1 MCFCKYITSTCT
13 WGSCPIGQSS
23 SWERLKPPFG
33 SPHFKKR
40 NRWNEN
46 CSATRRWKGFLE
58 TGSCVLVHIESVR
71 ISTVLQDGIFV
82 FLANL
87 GVWFVGDLNH
97 CGTPGFLQSA
107 MRVAQCIAWSRNVGS
122 INNIFC
128 RNTSA
133 KIVQVRCWNPTS
145 CWSTW
150 DEFLPSFWCFIRP
163 SRDVCPWHCGGCA
176 SVWSCYNSQVGGSMC
191 WNPLGGVWLLEG

>member
-1 MCFCKYITSTCT
+1 MRTVRQLDVGKDFLKQDHVCWFILNLSGFQPFCRTV
-13 WGSCPIGQSS
+13 
-23 SWERLKPPFG
+23 
-33 SPHFKKR
+33 
-40 NRWNEN
+40 
-46 CSATRRWKGFLE
+46 FL
-58 TGSCVLVHIESVR
+58 
-71 ISTVLQDGIFV
+71 F